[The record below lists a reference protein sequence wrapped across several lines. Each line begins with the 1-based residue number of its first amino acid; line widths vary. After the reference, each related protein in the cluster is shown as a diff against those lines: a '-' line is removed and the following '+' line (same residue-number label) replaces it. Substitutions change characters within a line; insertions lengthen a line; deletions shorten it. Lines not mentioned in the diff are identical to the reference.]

1 LSGASFETINVVADA
16 DSSEGAST
24 RCVPFSHPGWKPA
37 VRVPTPGGRDGSGTG
52 KSPGPS
58 GLKEA
63 VQRHCS
69 SDDSASN
76 STPLPAESDHNHDQT
91 GFWKNKRVDE
101 ITALIEQEQAGIPGL
116 NRPFTQEESDELYQQ
131 LRAEAQVNLL
141 YDDSDDDDDQAGFV
155 ANIVKPKS
163 VRIGVALDSGATD
176 NVIDPDDLPEGVE
189 LTGPIGEPFK
199 DASGG
204 DIKKFGKC
212 VTLLQNEDTKVGCGW
227 TACAVTRPLQSVT
240 KIAGPEI
247 GPGVQ
252 DVMFNN
258 RIGVVMPP
266 GLLNMLLKHIKPV
279 AKYPRRGNLYVG
291 DFEVSSF
298 PRPGPA
304 R

>member
-1 LSGASFETINVVADA
+1 
-16 DSSEGAST
+16 
-24 RCVPFSHPGWKPA
+24 
-37 VRVPTPGGRDGSGTG
+37 
-52 KSPGPS
+52 
-58 GLKEA
+58 

-116 NRPFTQEESDELYQQ
+116 NRPFTQDESDELYQQ

-227 TACAVTRPLQSVT
+227 TACAVTRPLRSVT

-266 GLLNMLLKHIKPV
+266 GLLNMLIKHIKPV